1 MCELRCNSLSMVL
14 ASISVAMMPA
24 AIKKLES
31 TPMYDPH
38 LLKELDWTQNTVTFS
53 PAISPEDPGEG
64 LVLRPLCSAD
74 INRGIYFLCFV
85 VELHRNDCVKLQVY

>member
-1 MCELRCNSLSMVL
+1 MVL

-38 LLKELDWTQNTVTFS
+38 LLEELDWTLNTVTFS
-53 PAISPEDPGEG
+53 PAISPEDPGDG
-64 LVLRPLCSAD
+64 LVLRPLCSTD
-74 INRGIYFLCFV
+74 INRGIYLFWTMFHNWIKWERLGQIAC
-85 VELHRNDCVKLQVY
+85 LLT